1 MKQWNLI
8 FLRRAP
14 ALNYLFDF
22 IFIGKN
28 FPAKIFHITFLMMP
42 FDAYK
47 QYLSLKNHF
56 TKEKYDYHKY
66 CGKSRATVQSFY
78 KRKDRFWFEK
88 LARGK
93 DDKEVIEFFVS
104 NFITCTDPSKL
115 WIGEMMREGEGRYT
129 TWKKRNQS
137 LSYIFKEELECI
149 LANQDLDTAFA
160 SKNGHPTILKKYL
173 GGDISIETLVI
184 LDKIL
189 DFRRNFDAKLNDP
202 VWQTVSLRMKK
213 YSPFLNIDVFRYK
226 KIVKEIVLGK

>member
-1 MKQWNLI
+1 
-8 FLRRAP
+8 
-14 ALNYLFDF
+14 
-22 IFIGKN
+22 
-28 FPAKIFHITFLMMP
+28 MMP

-88 LARGK
+88 LARNK

-115 WIGEMMREGEGRYT
+115 WIGELIREGEVRYVE
-129 TWKKRNQS
+129 WKKRTQS
-137 LSYIFKEELECI
+137 LSYVFKEEMESLLSGTDI
-149 LANQDLDTAFA
+149 NSVFA
-160 SKNGHPTILKKYL
+160 WENGHPIILKKYL
-173 GGDISIETLVI
+173 GDEVSIETLVI

-189 DFRRNFDAKLNDP
+189 NFRTEFDNQFQDV
-202 VWQTVSLRMKK
+202 VWQTVSMRMKK

-226 KIVKEIVLGK
+226 NALKEIVGVK